1 MRGSGMLDAYCV
13 DAVTILKWE
22 GNDSWG
28 EAESGTEYE
37 VKGRVEWTTHLVRD
51 IKGEEVTSSVLVYL
65 PRRIERVIG
74 RPLRHEDRIM
84 IGGESFD
91 RTIVKIDAPKDWTKA
106 HYEVY
111 LA

>member
-13 DAVTILKWE
+13 DEVTILKWE

-28 EAESGTEYE
+28 EAESATEVE
-37 VKGRVEWTTHLVRD
+37 VKGRV
-51 IKGEEVTSSVLVYL
+51 YL
-65 PRRIERVIG
+65 PRRVERSIG

-91 RTIVKIDAPKDWTKA
+91 RTILKIDAPKDWTKA